1 MNAPEKSTTVMC
13 NPRVTIP
20 LVVFCARVRKD
31 TGEMESRAKVFL
43 DLSPFSSEDVRNEFL
58 RMLKAV
64 KKIN

>member
-1 MNAPEKSTTVMC
+1 MC
-13 NPRVTIP
+13 DPRVTIP
-20 LVVFCARVRKD
+20 LVVFCARVMKD

>member
-1 MNAPEKSTTVMC
+1 MC
-13 NPRVTIP
+13 DPCVTIP
-20 LVVFCARVRKD
+20 LVVFCARVMKD

-64 KKIN
+64 KKN